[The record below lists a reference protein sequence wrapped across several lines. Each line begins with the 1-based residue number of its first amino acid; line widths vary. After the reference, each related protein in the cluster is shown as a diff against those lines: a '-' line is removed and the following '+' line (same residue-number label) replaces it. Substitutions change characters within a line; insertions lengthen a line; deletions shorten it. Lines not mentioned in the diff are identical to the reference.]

1 MAEPSFQ
8 QPPTPN
14 QPMGPKPQEPTAPE
28 VYTMPTQYMTG
39 QKPAG
44 GGKAEKGKSTS
55 GKPPAGKGGGSKKI
69 ILIIIFVVLGLAIL
83 GGGGYYVL
91 TVVLAPSQPEAIT
104 NQPVIANLNTA
115 PANDNSNDNSNIN
128 ENDNSGLPTNEN
140 TNENANT
147 NSGGN
152 ENINTNS
159 TPTNTSTPVSINST
173 TDTDNDG
180 LTDVEEQIYGTKINQ
195 PDTDEDGYLDGDEVR
210 NGFNPTGAGK
220 ILKSDKVKMFENNE
234 FGYSVYY
241 PIAWIAEA
249 LNVEDAREVLFTSDT
264 GEFMEVIVQ
273 DNPSGQTVE
282 AWYKSQFPE
291 YTLETL
297 ETFKVND
304 DTAVKSADG
313 FTVYFAND
321 NYIYAVTYKYGTKKT
336 VNFLT
341 TFEMMYKSFLHKIVD
356 TVKGQKSN
364 SNTNEN
370 SN

>member
-1 MAEPSFQ
+1 MSGSAS
-8 QPPTPN
+8 
-14 QPMGPKPQEPTAPE
+14 GGK
-28 VYTMPTQYMTG
+28 
-39 QKPAG
+39 KSG
-44 GGKAEKGKSTS
+44 GGKS
-55 GKPPAGKGGGSKKI
+55 GGSKKI
-69 ILIIIFVVLGLAIL
+69 LLIIIFIVVGLAIL
-83 GGGGYYVL
+83 GGGGYYL
-91 TVVLAPSQPEAIT
+91 MTYVLAPSQPAATT

-115 PANDNSNDNSNIN
+115 PANINSNDNANLNSN
-128 ENDNSGLPTNEN
+128 ENEN
-140 TNENANT
+140 TNTNENSNDNANL
-147 NSGGN
+147 NSN
-152 ENINTNS
+152 ENEN
-159 TPTNTSTPVSINST
+159 TNTSSDTNVSRPTSVNST
-173 TDTDNDG
+173 TDSDNDG
-180 LTDVEEQIYGTKINQ
+180 LTDVEEQLYGTKINQ

-220 ILKSDKVKMFENNE
+220 ILKSDKVKLFENSE
-234 FGYSVYY
+234 FGYSINYT
-241 PIAWIAEA
+241 IAWIAEA

-291 YTLETL
+291 YTLEQL

-321 NYIYAVTYKYGTKKT
+321 NYIYAVTYKYGTKKE

-364 SNTNEN
+364 TNEN
-370 SN
+370 ENKSGN